1 MQVCPMVWEI
11 KENYKDLKFVFIKAT
26 QGDLKNCTTWPNI
39 KLGKVVKSEIEL
51 VLILHFP

>member
-11 KENYKDLKFVFIKAT
+11 KENYKDLKFVFIKVK
-26 QGDLKNCTTWPNI
+26 QGDLKNYTTWPNI

-51 VLILHFP
+51 VLILDFP

>member
-11 KENYKDLKFVFIKAT
+11 KENYKDLKFVFIKVK

-51 VLILHFP
+51 VLILDFP